1 MQLIILRTGTSVK
14 LFHALQTHCLFSCPE
29 TRKRMLA
36 HERRALLRLDSS
48 VRQTSFVRQLGKRV
62 DIAVSPE
69 LKAKE
74 LEKKMTCSNDRSGER
89 PLIDAPIR
97 SLAEDD
103 LRRAPV
109 AYAFAQSILELDASQ
124 GLVLGVLGP
133 WGHGKS
139 SLINLMREKFEK
151 IPKEFESS
159 EELEPTSEESET
171 RRALTVIDFN
181 PWMFSVSH
189 QLVDFFFTQI
199 GAELKIKNK
208 RRFRK
213 IAKLLQKYGGILR
226 PAFQLIPFPG
236 AGAVGDL
243 IVGAAGKT
251 SADHSAQKVKDDITE
266 TLSKLEKPI
275 VVVIDDIDRLTKIE
289 IREIFKLVRLTA
301 SFPNIIYLLAFD
313 RERVEQA
320 LSEDGVSGRAYLEK
334 IVLMSFDV
342 PQASEK
348 LLRSRA
354 LAELKRILSPVTNA
368 TLDEDRWPS
377 AYLEVIEP
385 LFSNMRNV
393 VRYAISSKEAIREL
407 GDQIDLVDLLV
418 MEAIRILRPEIFER
432 LLKLQ
437 HDLVNPPIAI
447 LQEGGETE
455 DPINA
460 LLKEFPEDRFILQY
474 LFNSTFPATQHKNS
488 EKYAQHNSIWRRKY
502 RMAHVDF
509 FNLYLERVAS
519 DPLTTFPD
527 SERAF
532 TYLNDGAALKKYLLT
547 ELDPEKLEDVISDL
561 TSFESKFTDDM
572 IVPESVTL
580 LNLIDTI
587 PKENQHNLFGREFPV
602 YCVVRKLLHPVEH
615 TEDEKERE
623 AFISQIF
630 NDIETYSSRFF
641 FIDDIIDYIQTN
653 ENKFVSEK
661 FMKQIHAIFTQK
673 LLDFPPSEPSR
684 EWCAGRVYLV
694 VQKETGEASLSASD
708 DPALLQ
714 AVLHLLRSTA
724 VSWSSESPESR
735 SEDHL
740 HWEAIKQLF
749 GSENEIRI
757 IVDKVRNELGDDEV
771 LRLADQYLSGRQS
784 AVF

>member
-1 MQLIILRTGTSVK
+1 M
-14 LFHALQTHCLFSCPE
+14 
-29 TRKRMLA
+29 
-36 HERRALLRLDSS
+36 
-48 VRQTSFVRQLGKRV
+48 RQASFVRQLGKRV

-97 SLAEDD
+97 SSAEDD
-103 LRRAPV
+103 LGRAPV
-109 AYAFAQSILELDASQ
+109 AHKLARSILELDASQ
-124 GLVLGVLGP
+124 GLVVAVLGP

-139 SLINLMREKFEK
+139 SFINLMREEFEG
-151 IPKEFESS
+151 IPKELESP
-159 EELEPTSEESET
+159 EESDPSPEESET

-181 PWMFSVSH
+181 PWMFSGSD

-199 GAELKIKNK
+199 GAELKVKNES
-208 RRFRK
+208 RLGK
-213 IAKLLQKYGGILR
+213 IADWLGQYAGIFK
-226 PAFQLIPFPG
+226 PAAKLIPLPG
-236 AGAVGDL
+236 ASAVGEG
-243 IVGAAGKT
+243 IAAGISGLAGTT
-251 SADHSAQKVKDDITE
+251 SADRSVQKVKDDITE
-266 TLSKLEKPI
+266 ALSKLEKPI

-313 RERVEQA
+313 RKRVEQA
-320 LSEDGVSGRAYLEK
+320 LSEDSVSGRAYLEK
-334 IVLMSFDV
+334 IVLMGFDV

-368 TLDEDRWPS
+368 TLDEDRWRS

-385 LFSNMRNV
+385 LFSNMRDV

-447 LQEGGETE
+447 LQEEAETE
-455 DPINA
+455 DPIDA

-474 LFNSTFPATQHKNS
+474 LLNSTFPATQHKNS
-488 EKYAQHNSIWRRKY
+488 EKCAQHNSIWRRKY

-509 FNLYLERVAS
+509 LKLYLERVAS
-519 DPLTTFPD
+519 DPLTTFRD

-561 TSFESKFTDDM
+561 TSFESQFTDDM
-572 IVPESVTL
+572 IVPGSVTL

-602 YCVVRKLLHPVEH
+602 YCVVRKLLHRVEH
-615 TEDEKERE
+615 MEDEKERE

-653 ENKFVSEK
+653 ENKFVSEV
-661 FMKQIHAIFTQK
+661 FTKQIHAIFIQK
-673 LLDFPPSEPSR
+673 LRDFPPSEPSR

-694 VQKETGEASLSASD
+694 VQKETGEAPLSTSD

-714 AVLHLLRSTA
+714 AVLHSLRSTA
-724 VSWSSESPESR
+724 VSWSSESPASR

-757 IVDKVRNELGDDEV
+757 IVDKVRNKLGDDEV

>member
-1 MQLIILRTGTSVK
+1 
-14 LFHALQTHCLFSCPE
+14 
-29 TRKRMLA
+29 
-36 HERRALLRLDSS
+36 
-48 VRQTSFVRQLGKRV
+48 
-62 DIAVSPE
+62 
-69 LKAKE
+69 
-74 LEKKMTCSNDRSGER
+74 MTYSNDCSGER

-97 SLAEDD
+97 SSAEDD
-103 LRRAPV
+103 LGRAPV
-109 AYAFAQSILELDASQ
+109 AHKFARSILELNASQ
-124 GLVLGVLGP
+124 GLVVAVLGP

-139 SLINLMREKFEK
+139 SFINLMREELEG

-159 EELEPTSEESET
+159 EESDPSPEESKT

-181 PWMFSVSH
+181 PWMFSGSD

-208 RRFRK
+208 RHFRK

-226 PAFQLIPFPG
+226 PAFQLILSPR

-243 IVGAAGKT
+243 IASAAGT
-251 SADHSAQKVKDDITE
+251 MSTDRSVQEVKDDITKA
-266 TLSKLEKPI
+266 LSKLEEPI
-275 VVVIDDIDRLTKIE
+275 VVIIDDIDRLTKIE

-320 LSEDGVSGRAYLEK
+320 LSEDGISGRAYLEK

-342 PQASEK
+342 PQSSEK

-354 LAELKRILSPVTNA
+354 LAELERILSPVTNA
-368 TLDEDRWPS
+368 TLDEDRWHS

-385 LFSNMRNV
+385 LFSNMRDV
-393 VRYAISSKEAIREL
+393 VRYAISSKGAIREL

-447 LQEGGETE
+447 LQEGAETE
-455 DPINA
+455 GPIDA
-460 LLKEFPEDRFILQY
+460 LLKEFPEDRFILQD
-474 LFNSTFPATQHKNS
+474 LLSSIFPATQHRNG
-488 EKYAQHNSIWRRKY
+488 ERYAQHKSIWRRKH

-509 FNLYLERVAS
+509 LKLYLERVVS
-519 DPLTTFPD
+519 DPLMTFRD

-532 TYLNDGAALKKYLLT
+532 TCLNDGVALKKYLT

-561 TSFESKFTDDM
+561 ASFESKFTDDM
-572 IVPESVTL
+572 VVPGSVTL

-587 PKENQHNLFGREFPV
+587 PKEKEHNLFGREFPV
-602 YCVVRKLLHPVEH
+602 YRAVRSVLFRVEG
-615 TEDEKERE
+615 EKERE
-623 AFISQIF
+623 ALVSQILEG
-630 NDIETYSSRFF
+630 IETYSSRLF
-641 FIDDIIDYIQTN
+641 FIEDIIGYGEKD
-653 ENKFVSEK
+653 ENKFVSET
-661 FMKQIHAIFTQK
+661 FIKQLHTTFVQK
-673 LLDFPPSEPSR
+673 VRDFPPSEPSR

-694 VQKETGEASLSASD
+694 VQKETGEAPLSTSD

-714 AVLHLLRSTA
+714 AVFYSLKSTA
-724 VSWSSESPESR
+724 VSQDFPVTRIDYLDW
-735 SEDHL
+735 D
-740 HWEAIKQLF
+740 IIVQLF
-749 GSENEIRI
+749 GSER
-757 IVDKVRNELGDDEV
+757 KVRTALVNIREELGDDEV
-771 LRLADQYLSGRQS
+771 LRLVDRYLGGWRPEFFYTDQSQ
-784 AVF
+784 AKKTKN